1 MGEKAGDGDRIMDYV
16 NLGWSG
22 VKVSKIVLGGMSFG
36 EPSLQVYGSSSW
48 VATKEQALRVLKR
61 AWDLGINFIDTA
73 NVYSQGKSEEII
85 GEFIKG
91 YDREEFVIATKVY
104 FPVGSGPNDRG
115 LSRKHI
121 MWQAR
126 ESLRRLGTDYIDL
139 YQIHRWD
146 YGTPIEE
153 TLAALTDLVRQGK
166 VRYIGAS
173 SMWTWQFA
181 KMYYTAEFKGYEK
194 PVSIQTPYNLLYREE
209 EREMIPFCRA
219 HNIAYMAYSP
229 TAAGVLSGRYYKD
242 GKLVEPEDNPRL
254 QLRSGYYGAK
264 IYMDAERFPENVE
277 IVRRVIEVAKN
288 KGATPTQIA
297 LAWLLHKNVLPII
310 GTSKVEHLEEAV
322 GALEIKLTDDE
333 IRYLEEPYRPKPV
346 LHIPPWPIPA

>member
-1 MGEKAGDGDRIMDYV
+1 MEYV
-16 NLGWSG
+16 HLGWSG
-22 VKVSKIVLGGMSFG
+22 TRVSKIVLGGMSFG
-36 EPSLQVYGSSSW
+36 EPSLQTHGTSSW
-48 VATKEQALRVLKR
+48 VATKEQAFKVLKR

-91 YDREEFVIATKVY
+91 YDRESFVIATKVY
-104 FPVGSGPNDRG
+104 FPVGKGPNDRG

-121 MWQAR
+121 LWQVK

-146 YGTPIEE
+146 YETPIEE
-153 TLAALTDLVRQGK
+153 TLATLTDLVHQGK

-194 PVSIQTPYNLLYREE
+194 PVSTQTPYNLLYREE
-209 EREMIPFCRA
+209 EREMIPFCKA
-219 HNIAYMAYSP
+219 HNITYMAYSP
-229 TAAGVLSGRYYKD
+229 TAVGVLSGRYYRN
-242 GKLVEPEDNPRL
+242 GKLIEPEDNPRL
-254 QLRSGYYGAK
+254 QLKTGFYAAK
-264 IYMDAERFPENVE
+264 IYMDTERFPENVE

-288 KGATPTQIA
+288 KGVTPTQVA
-297 LAWLLHKNVLPII
+297 LAWVLQKGVLPII

-322 GALEIKLTDDE
+322 GALDVKLTDDE
-333 IRYLEEPYRPKPV
+333 IKYLEEPYRPKPV
-346 LHIPPWPIPA
+346 LHIPPWPTPVL